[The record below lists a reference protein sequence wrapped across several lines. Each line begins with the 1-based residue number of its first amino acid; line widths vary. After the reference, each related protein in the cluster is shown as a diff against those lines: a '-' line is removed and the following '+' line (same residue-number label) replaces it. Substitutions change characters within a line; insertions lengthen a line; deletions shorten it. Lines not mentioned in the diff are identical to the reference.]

1 MPEQKK
7 YRNAQ
12 LQRYK
17 ALFFNIGLVAAL
29 TFVLAAFEYKYHEP
43 TKELSLNASSDD
55 FEEIFEVP
63 ISKQPPPPPPS
74 NVKEINLVEIEDEE
88 EIEEEIEVQLDIDMT
103 EEMRNEELF
112 EILEEVPEEEVD
124 SDQIFQIV
132 EQAPIPIGGF
142 DAFNRYVVNN
152 LKYPDA
158 ARRLGI
164 EGKVFVSFVV
174 DENGDISNAMIMKGI
189 HKLCDEEALRVVAN
203 APDWNP
209 GKQRGRAVKVRVT
222 VPLNFTL
229 GQYDY

>member
-1 MPEQKK
+1 MS
-7 YRNAQ
+7 
-12 LQRYK
+12 
-17 ALFFNIGLVAAL
+17 L
-29 TFVLAAFEYKYHEP
+29 TIILAAFEYKYREP

-74 NVKEINLVEIEDEE
+74 NVREINIVEIDD
-88 EIEEEIEVQLDIDMT
+88 EIEIDEEIEVQLDIDIT
-103 EEMRNEELF
+103 EETKNEEIF
-112 EILEEVPEEEVD
+112 EILDDAPEEEVV
-124 SDQIFQIV
+124 SDHIFQIV
-132 EQAPIPIGGF
+132 EQAPIPVGGF
-142 DAFNRYVVNN
+142 DAFNRYVVSN
-152 LKYPDA
+152 LKYPES

-174 DENGDISNAMIMKGI
+174 DENGDISDAVIMKGI
-189 HKLCDEEALRVVAN
+189 HQLCDEEALRVIGN